1 MITSRKEDYAK
12 ILPFVKKSN
21 GNNSSSNAGANIL
34 GLHLEGPF
42 ISPEKKGAHKI
53 EYIQDLKGG
62 FQNLLDVYG
71 DNLQDVSIIT
81 LAPELDDLDCSVIK
95 ECTKN
100 GVTISIGHSAAT
112 LKQAEAAFRSGAR
125 LITHLFNAMTVFHH
139 RADPGI
145 MGVLTSKKL
154 DNHTAYYGLI
164 ADGIHTHP
172 TALRCCSS
180 ADQFTAFL
188 KKVHIATNL

>member
-1 MITSRKEDYAK
+1 MITSRKEVYAK

-21 GNNSSSNAGANIL
+21 GNNSSSNPGANIL

-62 FQNLLDVYG
+62 FPNLLDVYG
-71 DNLQDVSIIT
+71 GNLQDVSIIT

-154 DNHTAYYGLI
+154 DDHTAYYGLI

-172 TALRCCSS
+172 TALRCCFSV
-180 ADQFTAFL
+180 DQFTVF
-188 KKVHIATNL
+188 